1 MINDNTLPW
10 LKHYDK
16 GVSPHIA
23 YPKITLP
30 EILKTAAVTH
40 PSRDCIIHKNQKIT
54 FSELER
60 STSQVAISLQEQG
73 IQRGDRVGI
82 IMENTP
88 GFVTSF
94 FSILKAGGVVV
105 AINPNYKIPEIEY
118 IVEDS
123 DIKVLIVGSS
133 KESLSHALRQIKS
146 ANLVL
151 KVNDLPIIFNDNASG
166 RGLFHLV
173 KEEKNSPIDNEG
185 EGLPIITP
193 EDPAIFQ
200 YSGGTTGIPKAA
212 VGLHRNLVANV
223 YQFSE
228 WLKWINKSHPIFL
241 SVIPF
246 YHVYGM
252 VLAMCLPI
260 QMGGTMLTLE
270 NLRSMDEFMETI
282 SFHKPD
288 VFPCVPSLFRA
299 MIKSPL
305 IQNLKKGDLKI
316 CISGSAPLEE
326 DIMEGF
332 ETKTGA
338 KILEGY
344 GLSEA
349 PTATHCNPLAGRK
362 KIGSIGLPLPDVESK
377 IVDMENGDTELRI
390 GEEGELIIRGPQVMN
405 KYYNRESETRTTLRN
420 GWLYTG
426 DIARMDEEGY
436 TYITGRK
443 KDLIKVSGFQVW
455 PLEIESVIR
464 RYSGVADVVVAGIY
478 DENTGERPKAWILPG
493 EDFVFDI
500 LKLQRF
506 CKNSLADYKVPKE
519 IEVVSE
525 FPRSNIGKVLR
536 RELIRL
542 DHEKKHPG

>member
-464 RYSGVADVVVAGIY
+464 RYPGVADVVVAGIY

>member
-1 MINDNTLPW
+1 MKNDNTTSW
-10 LKHYDK
+10 LKHYDE
-16 GVSPHIA
+16 GVSSQIV

-30 EILKTAAVTH
+30 EILTTIAGTH
-40 PSRDCIIHKNQKIT
+40 PLRDCIIHKNQKIT
-54 FSELER
+54 FLDLER
-60 STSQVAISLQEQG
+60 STSQVAVSLQEQG
-73 IQRGDRVGI
+73 IQKGDRVGI

-105 AINPNYKIPEIEY
+105 AINPNYKIPEIDY
-118 IVEDS
+118 IVNDS
-123 DIKVLIVGSS
+123 GIKVLIAGSTQ
-133 KESLSHALRQIKS
+133 ESLSYALRQIKPVK
-146 ANLVL
+146 LVM
-151 KVNDLPIIFNDNASG
+151 KINELPIHLDNNSSA
-166 RGLFHLV
+166 RELFHLV
-173 KEEKNSPIDNEG
+173 NGEKITPLDKEG

-193 EDPAIFQ
+193 DDPAVFQ
-200 YSGGTTGIPKAA
+200 YSGGTTGTPKAA

-228 WLKWINKSHPIFL
+228 WLKCIDKSHPIFL

-260 QMGGTMLTLE
+260 QMGATMLTLE
-270 NLRSMDEFMETI
+270 NMRSMDEIMETI
-282 SFHKPD
+282 SYHKPD

-305 IQNLKKGDLKI
+305 IRNLQKGDLKI
-316 CISGSAPLEE
+316 CISGSAPLEQ
-326 DIMEGF
+326 DILEGF

-362 KIGSIGLPLPDVESK
+362 KIGSIGLPLPNVVSR
-377 IVDMENGDTELRI
+377 IVDLEKGETELPI
-390 GEEGELIIRGPQVMN
+390 GVEGELIIRGPQVMHE
-405 KYYNRESETRTTLRN
+405 YFNREHETRATLRN

-426 DIARMDEEGY
+426 DIARMDNEGY
-436 TYITGRK
+436 TFITGRK

-464 RYSGVADVVVAGIY
+464 RYPGVADVVVAGIY
-478 DENTGERPKAWILPG
+478 DENTGERPKAWIIPG
-493 EDFVFDI
+493 EGFVFDI
-500 LKLQRF
+500 LKLQRY